1 MRILIIG
8 QGGREHALVRAL
20 NKSERV
26 TQVYCA
32 PGNGGISRDA
42 ICLPLAETDFAGL
55 VAAVREQGIDL
66 TFVGPENPLFA
77 GIVDYFEVE
86 GLAIVGPNRLA
97 AEIEGSKAFAKEL
110 MAKYDI
116 PTAAYRTFDSSAEA
130 KAYVREIGAPI
141 VIKADGLAAGK
152 GVIVAR
158 ELDEALAAIDSM
170 MEDKAFGAAGERIL
184 IEEFLEGEE
193 LTVMAFV
200 DGETV
205 LPMEPAQDHKAV
217 WDNDQ
222 GPNTGGM
229 GAYSPVPHMLSALF
243 DQAYDDILLPVAKAM
258 VSEGR
263 PFKGVLYAG
272 LMITRK
278 GMQVIEFNARFG
290 DPETQVVLPRLKTD
304 LLEVLLAIHE
314 GRLAEIELEWDPRAA
329 VAVVLA
335 SAGYPGD
342 YDRGY
347 EIKIGDL
354 PADTELYI
362 AGAKLAGEGTDR
374 LVTSGGRVLALTA
387 LGADIEAARS
397 KAYEGIEELD
407 FEGAHYRRDIANK
420 AIGRC

>member
-1 MRILIIG
+1 M
-8 QGGREHALVRAL
+8 
-20 NKSERV
+20 S
-26 TQVYCA
+26 
-32 PGNGGISRDA
+32 
-42 ICLPLAETDFAGL
+42 F
-55 VAAVREQGIDL
+55 
-66 TFVGPENPLFA
+66 
-77 GIVDYFEVE
+77 
-86 GLAIVGPNRLA
+86 
-97 AEIEGSKAFAKEL
+97 IE
-110 MAKYDI
+110 
-116 PTAAYRTFDSSAEA
+116 
-130 KAYVREIGAPI
+130 
-141 VIKADGLAAGK
+141 
-152 GVIVAR
+152 
-158 ELDEALAAIDSM
+158 
-170 MEDKAFGAAGERIL
+170 
-184 IEEFLEGEE
+184 
-193 LTVMAFV
+193 
-200 DGETV
+200 GETV
-205 LPMEPAQDHKAV
+205 LPMEAAQDHKAV

-243 DQAYDDILLPVAKAM
+243 DQAYDDILLPTAKAM

-263 PFKGVLYAG
+263 PFKGILYAG

-304 LLEVLLAIHE
+304 LVEILLAIHE

-329 VAVVLA
+329 VAIVLA

-362 AGAKLAGEGTDR
+362 AGAKLAGEGTER

-397 KAYEGIEELD
+397 KAYEGIGELN